1 MNDCCMSDDDRQD
14 RETKQLASLSLC
26 VCVCL
31 LVSVLLT
38 SNHHHHKTKMPTHCS
53 MFALLLK
60 LKPAQQAMTMLV
72 ANMHM
77 LTMRTYRAD
86 SV

>member
-1 MNDCCMSDDDRQD
+1 MTMAKRYLGCM
-14 RETKQLASLSLC
+14 TY
-26 VCVCL
+26 
-31 LVSVLLT
+31 
-38 SNHHHHKTKMPTHCS
+38 CS

-60 LKPAQQAMTMLV
+60 LYPAQQAMTMLV

-77 LTMRTYRAD
+77 LTMRTYNAD

>member
-1 MNDCCMSDDDRQD
+1 MTS
-14 RETKQLASLSLC
+14 QLS
-26 VCVCL
+26 
-31 LVSVLLT
+31 VSVRHT
-38 SNHHHHKTKMPTHCS
+38 YCS

-60 LKPAQQAMTMLV
+60 LYPAQQAITMLV

-77 LTMRTYRAD
+77 LTMRTYSAD